1 MSRIEFESRDVKGVC
16 GNHGDYEAVE
26 TKLGNRWL
34 GVGCPACLEE
44 SKKANEIEAIER
56 RRLEAIECLIKNCG
70 VSGRYINCTLDTYIP
85 ANEKAVKI
93 HEALKRYVGDFK
105 RHRTAGTSIFMVGS
119 VGTGKTHLG
128 ASMVL
133 EIINKYVM
141 KAHFT
146 TITKMLR
153 RVRATYQ
160 RDASENEDMVIDY
173 YASRDILV
181 IDEIGVQ
188 SGSDHE
194 HNTIFEIINERYA
207 DMKPTIILSNLG
219 LNEIRAIL
227 GERIVDRFKDGGA
240 VFSFDWESH
249 RGSSKDIDK

>member
-1 MSRIEFESRDVKGVC
+1 MSRIEFESREVEGICDIH
-16 GNHGDYEAVE
+16 GNYKAIE
-26 TKLGNRWL
+26 TKLGTRWL
-34 GVGCPACLEE
+34 GVSCPTCLEE
-44 SKKANEIEAIER
+44 SEKANEIQDMER
-56 RRLEAIECLIKNCG
+56 RRSEAVSALIKNCG
-70 VSGRYINCTLDTYIP
+70 VSDRYIDCTLETYMP
-85 ANEKAVKI
+85 ANERAEKV
-93 HEALKRYVGDFK
+93 HEALKRYVNDFK
-105 RHRTAGTSIFMVGS
+105 RHRAIGTSIFMVGS

-133 EIINKYVM
+133 EVINKHVM

-153 RVRATYQ
+153 RVRSTYQ
-160 RDASENEDMVIDY
+160 RDGNENEEMVIEY
-173 YASRDILV
+173 YTNRDLLV

-188 SGSDHE
+188 SGSYHE

-219 LNEIRAIL
+219 LNEIRTVL

-240 VFSFDWESH
+240 VFSFDWDSF
-249 RGSSKDIDK
+249 RGDK

>member
-1 MSRIEFESRDVKGVC
+1 MSRIEFESREVKGSC
-16 GNHGDYEAVE
+16 DTHGDYEAIE
-26 TKLGNRWL
+26 TKLGTRWL
-34 GVGCPACLEE
+34 GVSCPTCLEE
-44 SKKANEIEAIER
+44 HEKANEIADRKR
-56 RRLEAIECLIKNCG
+56 RRSEAVESLIKNCG
-70 VSGRYINCTLDTYIP
+70 VSDRYINCTLSSYIP
-85 ANEKAVKI
+85 ANEKAEKI
-93 HEALKRYVGDFK
+93 HEALKRYVSDFK
-105 RHRTAGTSIFMVGS
+105 RHREAGTSVFMIGS

-133 EIINKYVM
+133 EIINQYVM

-160 RDASENEDMVIDY
+160 RDANENEEMVIDY
-173 YASRDILV
+173 YSNRDLLV
-181 IDEIGVQ
+181 IDEIGIQ

-219 LNEIRAIL
+219 INEIRAVL
-227 GERIVDRFKDGGA
+227 GERIIDRFKDGGA
-240 VFSFDWESH
+240 VFSFDWDSY
-249 RGSSKDIDK
+249 RGEK